1 MDNKVRKAINDREVA
16 NSVPN
21 PIRDYIKNNL
31 KLKCEWN
38 DGYYICL
45 VLEGEV
51 ISKIRFE
58 GY

>member
-1 MDNKVRKAINDREVA
+1 MDNNVRKAINDREVA

-21 PIRDYIKNNL
+21 PIWDYIKNNL
-31 KLKCEWN
+31 KLKWEWN
-38 DGYYICL
+38 CDYYICL

>member
-1 MDNKVRKAINDREVA
+1 MDNKEVA

-31 KLKCEWN
+31 KLKVIW
-38 DGYYICL
+38 DDSKYYIGL

-51 ISKIRFE
+51 ISKIKFE
-58 GY
+58 GC

>member
-1 MDNKVRKAINDREVA
+1 MDNKVRKEINDREVA

-21 PIRDYIKNNL
+21 PIREYIKNNL
-31 KLKCEWN
+31 KLKWEWN
-38 DGYYICL
+38 DGYYLCL

-51 ISKIRFE
+51 ISKIKFE

>member
-1 MDNKVRKAINDREVA
+1 MDNKEVA

-21 PIRDYIKNNL
+21 PIRDYIKDNL
-31 KLKCEWN
+31 KLKWEWN
-38 DGYYICL
+38 NDYYICL

>member
-1 MDNKVRKAINDREVA
+1 MDNKEVA

-31 KLKCEWN
+31 KLKWDNQQWN
-38 DGYYICL
+38 DDYYICL

>member
-1 MDNKVRKAINDREVA
+1 MDNKEVA

-38 DGYYICL
+38 GDYYISL
-45 VLEGEV
+45 VLEGKV

-58 GY
+58 KY

>member
-1 MDNKVRKAINDREVA
+1 MDNKEVA

-31 KLKCEWN
+31 KLRWEWN
-38 DGYYICL
+38 DSYYICL

-51 ISKIRFE
+51 ISKIRLE

>member
-1 MDNKVRKAINDREVA
+1 MDNKEVA

-31 KLKCEWN
+31 KLKCGRGSN
-38 DGYYICL
+38 DYYICL

-51 ISKIRFE
+51 ISKVRFE
-58 GY
+58 GC